1 MKILLRPEEASDIET
16 IFDLNKQ
23 AFGRDNE
30 ANVVSLLRC
39 KKTFIPALS
48 IVAIRERQLVG
59 HILFTLV
66 EIVDSQT
73 KKNQSLALAPVAVH
87 PDFQNEGIG
96 TQMIKYGLNQ
106 AQQLGFKSV
115 MVLGRATYYPRF
127 GFLPASHWH
136 IYAPFD
142 VLSCSFMAMELKP
155 GGLHGVSGIV
165 DFPSEFSMA

>member
-30 ANVVSLLRC
+30 AKIVDLLRC
-39 KKTFIPALS
+39 KKTFIPTLS
-48 IVAIRERQLVG
+48 IVAIRENQLVG

-66 EIVDSQT
+66 EIIDNQT
-73 KKNQSLALAPVAVH
+73 IRYQSLALAPVAVH
-87 PDFQNEGIG
+87 PDYQSEGIG

-115 MVLGRATYYPRF
+115 IVLGRETYYPRF
-127 GFLPASHWH
+127 GFLPASHWN
-136 IYAPFD
+136 IYPPFD
-142 VLSCSFMAMELKP
+142 VPSYHFMAMELKP
-155 GGLHGVSGIV
+155 GGLHGVSGTV